1 MLPSGAMEVLTRE
14 LWWTWVAPTVVLGS
28 LVGLSGAVILGLECG
43 GETQAFNVGAL
54 HIAQRG

>member
-28 LVGLSGAVILGLECG
+28 LVGAFLGL
-43 GETQAFNVGAL
+43 
-54 HIAQRG
+54 

>member
-1 MLPSGAMEVLTRE
+1 MDVGGSDGCLGLSG
-14 LWWTWVAPTVVLGS
+14 G
-28 LVGLSGAVILGLECG
+28 GLSGAVILGLECG